1 MGAKCGKDGRT
12 CVEHGTRR
20 DNDSRLLSMYRRST
34 VCVLNGLDIATNAAK
49 CAGSATMTAT
59 TISQIVWP
67 RPAIAGCIF
76 CMIVRDT
83 RGVALDQ
90 TQRFNF
96 FPASPLCSVMWGLA
110 GEWHLIDRPNQ
121 MERPWTGTR
130 LPGLAFFGPQL
141 GPLVSWNPGETYAIT
156 IAFYPDAL
164 STMTGLDLSQF
175 KERMAS
181 AEEVLPQPIL
191 ELCRNF
197 LDVARREG
205 AEKGL
210 SVLED
215 KIESMWAD
223 TRPAGTRPMTWIKD
237 WSRSLVLK
245 AMRTDLG
252 RSSRQ
257 VARRVKSWTGVSQRD
272 LLGLGHT
279 EQLYAKLH
287 EAIQNGDVD
296 WSGLAA
302 ASGFADQAHM
312 IRQMRRHTGFTPEQL
327 RQSARNDEAFWG
339 YRLLGEYF
347 TKPKGQ

>member
-1 MGAKCGKDGRT
+1 
-12 CVEHGTRR
+12 
-20 DNDSRLLSMYRRST
+20 
-34 VCVLNGLDIATNAAK
+34 
-49 CAGSATMTAT
+49 MTAT

-67 RPAIAGCIF
+67 RPMVAGSVF
-76 CMIVRDT
+76 CVIVRDT

-90 TQRFNF
+90 TQRYNF
-96 FPASPLCSVMWGLA
+96 FPASPLCSVMWVFA
-110 GEWHLIDRPNQ
+110 GDWHLIDQPEQ

-130 LPGLAFFGPQL
+130 FPRLACFGPQL

-156 IAFYPDAL
+156 IAFYPDAF
-164 STMTGLDLSQF
+164 SAMTGTDLSQF

-181 AEEVLPQPIL
+181 AEEVLPPSML
-191 ELCRNF
+191 ELCRDF
-197 LDVARREG
+197 FDVVQREG
-205 AEKGL
+205 AERAW

-215 KIESMWAD
+215 KIESLWTG
-223 TRPAGTRPMTWIKD
+223 TRPGTRPMTWVTD
-237 WSRSLVLK
+237 WSRSLALK
-245 AMRTDLG
+245 AARTGLG
-252 RSSRQ
+252 RSTRQ

-272 LLGLGHT
+272 LRGLGHT

-296 WSGLAA
+296 WAGLAA

-327 RQSARNDEAFWG
+327 RQSAGSDEAFWG

-347 TKPKGQ
+347 VEPKDFAPCMTSE